1 MTRPRASLALCFDA
15 PMQSWGIRSR
25 GVIRET
31 TTEPT
36 KSGVVGVLAAALGT
50 ARDDEKTIG
59 ELAALDLAVRVDR
72 EGILERDYHTTRN
85 VPTTRG
91 TGHRTVVS
99 ERYYLA
105 DALFL
110 VVLQGDAD
118 LLHAVRDALE
128 SPQWP
133 LFFGRRA
140 FVPARPLVTRTGLT
154 DIPAGHVLESHDWLE
169 NDPDVRETERAKPL
183 KVALRTVRDCP
194 LGTLGAEV
202 GHDHPVTFAA
212 GNRRYRTRTVIRGEV
227 RLTDDLI
234 HPAGDQTPCS

>member
-1 MTRPRASLALCFDA
+1 MNRPQASLALCFDA
-15 PMQSWGIRSR
+15 PMQSWGTRSR

-50 ARDDEKTIG
+50 PRDDEETIAK
-59 ELAALDLAVRVDR
+59 LTALDLAVRVDR
-72 EGILERDYHTTRN
+72 EGILERDYHTTQN
-85 VPTTRG
+85 VPTTQG
-91 TGHRTVVS
+91 AGHRTVVS

-128 SPQWP
+128 SPRWP

-140 FVPARPLVTRTGLT
+140 FVPARPLVTRAGLT
-154 DIPAGHVLESHDWLE
+154 DTPSSHVLESHDWLE
-169 NDPDVRETERAKPL
+169 NDPDVREAERAKPTRI
-183 KVALRTVRDCP
+183 ALRTVRDCP
-194 LGTLGAEV
+194 PGTFGAEV
-202 GHDHPVTFAA
+202 GHDHPLTFAH

-227 RLTDDLI
+227 PFTDDLI